1 MNMSEKF
8 SAQWKDRPFAD
19 YDEYMEY
26 IFACVN
32 YRLSD
37 YIGGLM
43 KKYDAGQGNY
53 KNVMYPD
60 IKIAHDLCLE
70 RTMRFAKR
78 KAALGGD
85 GEETAGRGEGAAC
98 SGKNGAEDG
107 EQAAKGREES
117 AEIDRELS
125 DLLGA
130 FRMSA
135 DEDHGGMQYGGT
147 TDGGEEDEG
156 LSIEEMLDFIDE
168 RLAVTDTSRVKLP
181 FYELCR
187 KRGFGHFTTFALAS
201 AVLSSTQTSYG
212 AVFQVVNENGSL
224 IAPTVE
230 SAGRLYFGK
239 DFSITTAYGEMSVC
253 LEQLLPIMDLRV
265 NTYMPFSTILT
276 PDKRLIDYL
285 FGKNPLRLDENYSR
299 FFHMLTDGRKQNPI
313 LANETQLE
321 AMEIS
326 YEQGVRIFSWTGDE
340 GSGRKF
346 FMQHF
351 CNKREM
357 QAIAVNCKKL
367 FAYDLAFVEK
377 ALWAVSRECIFTDA
391 CCSMTQLDYREE
403 EKAKYI
409 GFLDLA
415 VSRLRERD
423 ILLFLMSREK
433 LPLKA
438 VTDFDVTEIELPT
451 PTTQE
456 REECWQ
462 YFARDY
468 DLAEDVSLPE
478 MAAKFL
484 FTPGKIKS
492 ALYQAKSY
500 AVMAKEP
507 RISRGRLFEG
517 CNNQMSSE
525 LTQKATKVKAN
536 FGFEDIVMN
545 DSQRETLQHAI
556 DQMNFKKRVYDNWN
570 YTKKYPYGRG
580 LSILLFGAPGTG
592 KSMCAQV
599 IAHELNLELYRVD
612 LSKVIDKYV
621 GETEKSISMIFR
633 EAKKCNV
640 VLFFDECDTLFAK
653 RSDDGGSNQASNNN
667 KTALLLQEVEAYDG
681 VSVLATN
688 YKHNID
694 PAFFRRMKYIVEF
707 QFPDPDTR
715 EMLWKTTIP
724 KGTPLADDVDIR
736 FLAERFEFVG
746 GNIKNCILNAAFL
759 AAADGAGD
767 QVHMRHYLQAVK
779 YEFVKTGKVFT
790 RADFEPYAY
799 MVGLGGEEED

>member
-1 MNMSEKF
+1 MNLSGKF
-8 SAQWKDRPFAD
+8 CEEWRDKPFTD
-19 YDEYMEY
+19 YSEYMDY
-26 IFACVN
+26 LFACVN
-32 YRLSD
+32 DRLSD
-37 YIGGLM
+37 YIGDLM

-60 IKIAHDLCLE
+60 IKIAHDLCRDQTL
-70 RTMRFAKR
+70 RFAQKE
-78 KAALGGD
+78 AAVFDGAGMVENGG
-85 GEETAGRGEGAAC
+85 GNAEEERNA
-98 SGKNGAEDG
+98 
-107 EQAAKGREES
+107 
-117 AEIDRELS
+117 AEIDGELR
-125 DLLGA
+125 DLLGS
-130 FRMSA
+130 FRMGA
-135 DEDHGGMQYGGT
+135 DEINGDMA
-147 TDGGEEDEG
+147 EEGAQEGSG
-156 LSIEEMLDFIDE
+156 LSIEEMMGFIDA
-168 RLAVTDTSRVKLP
+168 RLAATDTSRVKLP

-187 KRGFGHFTTFALAS
+187 KLGLGHFTTFALAG
-201 AVLSSTQTSYG
+201 AVLSSTQTSYA
-212 AVFQVVNENGSL
+212 AVYQVVNENGSL
-224 IAPTVE
+224 TAPTVE
-230 SAGRLYFGK
+230 STGRLYFGK
-239 DFSITTAYGEMSVC
+239 EFSVTMAYSEMSLC

-265 NTYMPFSTILT
+265 NGVMPFSTILT
-276 PDKRLIDYL
+276 PDKRLIDFF
-285 FGKNPLRLDENYSR
+285 FGKNSLRLDENYSR
-299 FFHMLTDGRKQNPI
+299 FFCRLTDAPEQDPI
-313 LANETQLE
+313 MANAALLE

-326 YEQGVRIFSWTGDE
+326 YEQGVRVFSWMGDE
-340 GSGRKF
+340 GSGRRFFIRKF
-346 FMQHF
+346 
-351 CNKREM
+351 CGKRGL

-367 FAYDLAFVEK
+367 FAYDHMFVEK
-377 ALWAVSRECIFTDA
+377 ALWAVSRECIFAGA
-391 CCSMTQLDYREE
+391 CCILTQLDFREE

-415 VSRLRERD
+415 VSKLRERD
-423 ILLFLMSREK
+423 ILLFLVSREK
-433 LPLKA
+433 LPLKS
-438 VTDFDVTEIELPT
+438 VTDLDVTEMELQT

-462 YFARDY
+462 YFAKTY
-468 DLAEDVSLPE
+468 HLAEDVSLSE
-478 MAAKFL
+478 LAAKFL

-492 ALYQAKSY
+492 ALYQAESY

-507 RISRGRLFEG
+507 QISRARLFEG

-724 KGTPLADDVDIR
+724 KGTPMGEDVDIR

-759 AAADGAGD
+759 AAADGEGD
-767 QVHMRHYLQAVK
+767 QVCMRHYLQAVK

-799 MVGLGGEEED
+799 MVGLGDEEEP

>member
-1 MNMSEKF
+1 MQEKRFSTELMSK
-8 SAQWKDRPFAD
+8 PFKS
-19 YDEYMEY
+19 YDEYMSY

-37 YIGGLM
+37 YIEGLM

-60 IKIAHDLCLE
+60 IEIAHDLCSDSIQKFFYGEDKDDNFEELLDVFDDELKGILEHFGTGEDELEEEE
-70 RTMRFAKR
+70 RTDDKEEKLTVEKMFA
-78 KAALGGD
+78 
-85 GEETAGRGEGAAC
+85 
-98 SGKNGAEDG
+98 
-107 EQAAKGREES
+107 
-117 AEIDRELS
+117 
-125 DLLGA
+125 
-130 FRMSA
+130 
-135 DEDHGGMQYGGT
+135 
-147 TDGGEEDEG
+147 
-156 LSIEEMLDFIDE
+156 FIDA
-168 RLAVTDTSRVKLP
+168 RLAVTDTSKINIP

-187 KRGFGHFTTFALAS
+187 KLELGHFTIFALA
-201 AVLSSTQTSYG
+201 AAILSSTQTSYA

-224 IAPTVE
+224 VAPTVE
-230 SAGRLYFGK
+230 SVGRMYFGE
-239 DFSITTAYGEMSVC
+239 DYSITTAYSEMSVC
-253 LEQLLPIMDLRV
+253 LEKLLPIMDLRV
-265 NTYMPFSTILT
+265 NTNMPFSTLLA

-285 FGKNPLRLDENYSR
+285 FGKEPMRLDENYSR
-299 FFHMLTDGRKQNPI
+299 FFSLLTDGNELDPI
-313 LANETQLE
+313 MANEVQLE

-326 YEQGVRIFSWTGDE
+326 YQQNTRIFSWYGDE
-340 GSGRKF
+340 GSGRRF
-346 FMQHF
+346 FIKHF
-351 CNKREM
+351 CQKN
-357 QAIAVNCKKL
+357 QLNAIVMNCKKL
-367 FAYDLAFVEK
+367 FAYDYNFVEK
-377 ALWAVSRECIFTDA
+377 ALWAVTRECIFTDSS
-391 CCSMTQLDYREE
+391 CCLNELNYRED
-403 EKAKYI
+403 EKDKYL
-409 GFLDLA
+409 GYMDLA
-415 VSRLRERD
+415 ITKLREHN
-423 ILLFLMSREK
+423 ILVFLMSRDK
-433 LPLKA
+433 LPLKS
-438 VTDFDVTEIELPT
+438 VTDKDFTELELMT
-451 PTTQE
+451 PNTQE
-456 REECWQ
+456 RENCWK
-462 YFARDY
+462 YFSKGYSLASDV
-468 DLAEDVSLPE
+468 DLLE
-478 MAAKFL
+478 MATKFL
-484 FTPGKIKS
+484 FTPGKIS
-492 ALYQAKSY
+492 AALYQAKSF
-500 AVMAKEP
+500 AIMNHEIQ
-507 RISRGRLFEG
+507 ISRAKLFEG

-536 FGFEDIVMN
+536 FGFDDIVMN
-545 DSQRETLQHAI
+545 ATQRETLQHAI
-556 DQMNFKKRVYDNWN
+556 DQMNFKKQVYENWD

-580 LSILLFGAPGTG
+580 LSVLLFGAPGTG

-715 EMLWKTTIP
+715 EMLWRTTIP
-724 KGTPLADDVDIR
+724 KGTPLDDDVDIR

-759 AAADGAGD
+759 AAADGDGKK
-767 QVHMRHYLQAVK
+767 VGMKHYLQAIK

-790 RADFEPYAY
+790 RADFEPYAH
-799 MVGLGGEEED
+799 MVGLRKESDDD

>member
-1 MNMSEKF
+1 MQEKRFSEELMSK
-8 SAQWKDRPFAD
+8 PFNT
-19 YDEYMEY
+19 YDEYMNY

-37 YIGGLM
+37 YIEGLK

-60 IKIAHDLCLE
+60 IEIAHELCSE
-70 RTMRFAKR
+70 SIYHFFNDSAEEI
-78 KAALGGD
+78 
-85 GEETAGRGEGAAC
+85 GEEVSLTETFDEELKSILESFGTDDEEEL
-98 SGKNGAEDG
+98 NETEDT
-107 EQAAKGREES
+107 ECLTVEKM
-117 AEIDRELS
+117 LS
-125 DLLGA
+125 
-130 FRMSA
+130 
-135 DEDHGGMQYGGT
+135 
-147 TDGGEEDEG
+147 
-156 LSIEEMLDFIDE
+156 FIDA
-168 RLAVTDTSRVKLP
+168 RLALTDVKKVSMP
-181 FYELCR
+181 FYELCKKR
-187 KRGFGHFTTFALAS
+187 KLGHFSIFTLAASILS
-201 AVLSSTQTSYG
+201 ATQTSY
-212 AVFQVVNENGSL
+212 ASVFQVVNENGSL
-224 IAPTVE
+224 TAPTVE
-230 SAGRLYFGK
+230 SAGRLYFGE
-239 DFSITTAYGEMSVC
+239 DYSITTAYSEMSVC

-265 NTYMPFSTILT
+265 NTNMPFSTLLA

-285 FGKNPLRLDENYSR
+285 FGKEPNRLDETYSR
-299 FFHMLTDGRKQNPI
+299 FFHMLTEDTNLDPIMANDG
-313 LANETQLE
+313 QLE

-326 YEQGVRIFSWTGDE
+326 YQQGTRIFSWFGDE
-340 GSGRKF
+340 GSGRRF
-346 FMQHF
+346 FIKHF
-351 CNKREM
+351 CKNHKM
-357 QAIAVNCKKL
+357 NAIVMNCKKL
-367 FAYDLAFVEK
+367 FSYDYSFVEK
-377 ALWAVSRECIFTDA
+377 ALWSVNRECIFTDA
-391 CCSMTQLDYREE
+391 CCCLNELNYRED
-403 EKAKYI
+403 EKEKYI
-409 GFLDLA
+409 GYMDLA
-415 VSRLRERD
+415 ITKLREHQMLIFLISRD
-423 ILLFLMSREK
+423 K
-433 LPLKA
+433 LPLKSI
-438 VTDFDVTEIELPT
+438 TDQDVTELELFT
-451 PTTQE
+451 PNTQE
-456 REECWQ
+456 RENCWN
-462 YFARDY
+462 YFSKDY
-468 DLAEDVSLPE
+468 SLAAEVDLLE
-478 MAAKFL
+478 MATKFL
-484 FTPGKIKS
+484 FTPGKIS
-492 ALYQAKSY
+492 AALYQARSF
-500 AVMAKEP
+500 ATMNHEIQ
-507 RISRGRLFEG
+507 ISRAKLFEG

-545 DSQRETLQHAI
+545 PTQRETLQHAI
-556 DQMNFKKRVYDNWN
+556 DQMNFKKKVYENWN

-580 LSILLFGAPGTG
+580 LSVLLFGAPGTG

-715 EMLWKTTIP
+715 EMLWRTTIP
-724 KGTPLADDVDIR
+724 KGTPLDEDVDIR

-759 AAADGAGD
+759 AAADNDGEKVG
-767 QVHMRHYLQAVK
+767 MKHYLQAIK

-790 RADFEPYAY
+790 RADFEPYAHL
-799 MVGLGGEEED
+799 VGLRKESDDD